1 MTNSYPHSPVLYQ
14 EVLSSLAPASPF
26 RYVDGTAGAGGH
38 SAGILQLCA
47 PAGEL
52 LALDL
57 DPVAL
62 GICAERLAEFGE
74 RAHLVRGS
82 YADLG
87 DHLQAMGWDKIHGFL
102 LDLGVSS
109 MQLDMAEKGFSFRQ
123 DAPLD
128 MRFDPS
134 APLTGAELL
143 NGQDEHEL
151 TRILYEYGEESN
163 ARRIVRA
170 IIANRP
176 IQTTGQLAALIEK
189 AVGRKG
195 AIHPA
200 TKTFQAL
207 RIAVNE
213 ELDNLRDVL
222 PQALAAL
229 QPGGR
234 MAIISFH
241 SLEDRIVKHY
251 FQAEAKD
258 CICPPEQPIC
268 TCNHHASLKII
279 TRHPLEATEEEKQ
292 SNPRARSAKLRVAE
306 KI

>member
-1 MTNSYPHSPVLYQ
+1 
-14 EVLSSLAPASPF
+14 
-26 RYVDGTAGAGGH
+26 
-38 SAGILQLCA
+38 
-47 PAGEL
+47 
-52 LALDL
+52 
-57 DPVAL
+57 
-62 GICAERLAEFGE
+62 
-74 RAHLVRGS
+74 
-82 YADLG
+82 
-87 DHLQAMGWDKIHGFL
+87 
-102 LDLGVSS
+102 
-109 MQLDMAEKGFSFRQ
+109 
-123 DAPLD
+123 
-128 MRFDPS
+128 
-134 APLTGAELL
+134 
-143 NGQDEHEL
+143 L
-151 TRILYEYGEESN
+151 TRILYEYGEESQ

-207 RIAVNE
+207 RIAVND
-213 ELDNLRDVL
+213 ELENLKDVL

-258 CICPPEQPIC
+258 CICPPHQPVC

-279 TRHPLEATEEEKQ
+279 TRHPIEAGEEERQ